1 MTVTHEAS
9 ASGGALDHHH
19 IWPDRRASF
28 LLKRVVRC
36 QAYAKCLVDIFI
48 GGGARPGRDRAAA
61 GRRVSQTKRRVQ
73 VEVVVD
79 RALPAVPCRVGI
91 STACNRKMDGEW
103 KKPAGQ
109 RRRYVRY
116 PAAGRPGPICSC
128 PPWPCTASCDRF

>member
-79 RALPAVPCRVGI
+79 RALPAVPSRHLHGMQPQ
-91 STACNRKMDGEW
+91 NGRGMEE
-103 KKPAGQ
+103 
-109 RRRYVRY
+109 
-116 PAAGRPGPICSC
+116 AGRPAQTIRSLPRSREAGTNLLLP
-128 PPWPCTASCDRF
+128 AMAMHGVV